1 MRHILLPLLFLFSN
15 PLLAQEL
22 VEFENGK
29 VADADDINSNFQE
42 LLDTI
47 KLQQETIDAL
57 DARILALEPNEFT
70 TTYDGWL
77 LGDAVV
83 GNDGLTVSANFYRAR
98 GTVFVSQ
105 HISSGKHYWE
115 ITAQCGPDQLGSSL
129 GIVGGN
135 YEDLP
140 NYREEDAATNW
151 YGIGTDG
158 ARKIKNGSPVAF
170 SDGRLATYAGDV
182 FRVAVDLDLNHIYF
196 GKNEIWLGNAN
207 PESGV
212 NPAYEIEA
220 TTYFA
225 QFEAGAEQCVPH
237 AMTTNFGASDFAY
250 SVPSGY
256 FKGYC
261 PTNDCEVAD

>member
-1 MRHILLPLLFLFSN
+1 MRYLLLSLLLIFLPSLQPKN
-15 PLLAQEL
+15 LWNLRMGRWLMEDLNQ
-22 VEFENGK
+22 
-29 VADADDINSNFQE
+29 NFQTFLSE
-42 LLDTI
+42 I
-47 KLQQETIDAL
+47 ETLKATVAAL
-57 DARILALEPNEFT
+57 EARIETLEPAEGVK
-70 TTYDGWL
+70 YDGWL
-77 LGDAVV
+77 IGDAVV
-83 GNDGLTVSANFYRAR
+83 SSDGLTVSADFYRAER
-98 GTVFVSQ
+98 YG
-105 HISSGKHYWE
+105 IRSSAYPVQVNTIGKLRLS
-115 ITAQCGPDQLGSSL
+115 GPDQLGSRL

-151 YGIGTDG
+151 YGIVTDG

-237 AMTTNFGASDFAY
+237 VMTTNFGASVLLIQSPAGI
-250 SVPSGY
+250 S
-256 FKGYC
+256 KAIARLM
-261 PTNDCEVAD
+261 TAK